1 MPNRRALLRGMIRL
15 RRAIENDQLLLVLLA
30 LVIGA
35 LGALGVIGFRG
46 LISLVQLIALG
57 FDSPHVLDFAR
68 TLPWWRILLAPT
80 LGGLLIGLYVRYV
93 VPGRR
98 TQGVPDVMEA
108 AALRGGRLSLRAT
121 LAGAVANAASIGVGG
136 SVGREGAVIH
146 LGATMASWLGQRMRL
161 PPAMLRTALGCGVA
175 SAVAASFNAPIAGVF
190 FALEVVIGN
199 YAISTFAPLV
209 VASVIGTV
217 ISRLYYGDFPSFI
230 LPQYQIVSPWEFF
243 AFALLGIVCAI
254 VSLSFMSS
262 AQLVERVVERLAIPR
277 WLRPTCGGLLL
288 GIIAIAFPHVLGVGY
303 DSVDQALFGTL
314 PLWLMIGLV
323 VAKTAATSICIGTG
337 FGGGDF
343 SASLFLGAMTGGAFG
358 LVASQAMPDF
368 ASSHGAYSLV
378 GMGAVAGPVLGAP
391 ITTILI
397 IFEMTGDY
405 AMTLAVMIAV
415 VISSLIVSESF
426 GRSMYMVKLEH
437 RGINLRGGREISI
450 FSSIPIAD
458 LMRRAYT
465 SLLPEAPMSA
475 VIEAL
480 RTAPY
485 GLVFVVDEEGRLKGV
500 ISVADLAPMADS
512 VIPGGVPVIAADIA
526 DPHPVYLEAGDDPR
540 RAIRLMEARM
550 GSHLPVVRDKESMR
564 MVGVVD
570 VHELVLA
577 YHKALL
583 EARAEE
589 RGEVQKR
596 RYAPPRRHAHRSPR
610 TGKPAAAAAD
620 VNTKPE
626 IHRPKTA

>member
-1 MPNRRALLRGMIRL
+1 MPNRRVLLRGLIRL
-15 RRAIENDQLLLVLLA
+15 RRAIENDQLLLVLIA

-35 LGALGVIGFRG
+35 LGAFGVIAFRG
-46 LISLVQLIALG
+46 LITLIQLAALG

-80 LGGLLIGLYVRYV
+80 LGGLAIGLFVRYV
-93 VPGRR
+93 VPGHRP
-98 TQGVPDVMEA
+98 QGVPDVMEA
-108 AALRGGRLSLRAT
+108 AALRGGRLSLKT
-121 LAGAVANAASIGVGG
+121 TIAGAIANAASIGVGG

-146 LGATMASWLGQRMRL
+146 LGATMASWVSQRMRL
-161 PPAMLRTALGCGVA
+161 PPAMVRTALGCGVA

-209 VASVIGTV
+209 VASVVGTM

-230 LPQYQIVSPWEFF
+230 LPQYLIVSPWEFF
-243 AFALLGIVCAI
+243 AFALLGIVCAV
-254 VSLSFMSS
+254 VSLSFMASS
-262 AQLVERVVERLAIPR
+262 QLVEQVVERLGIPR
-277 WLRPTCGGLLL
+277 WLRPMCGGALL
-288 GIIAIAFPHVLGVGY
+288 GLIALVFPHVLGVGY
-303 DSVDQALFGTL
+303 ESTDQALFGTL
-314 PLWLMIGLV
+314 ALWLMIALV
-323 VAKTAATSICIGTG
+323 VAKTAATAICIGTG

-358 LVASQAMPDF
+358 LVAAQVFPGL
-368 ASSHGAYSLV
+368 ASSHGAYALV

-405 AMTLAVMIAV
+405 AMTLAVMIGV
-415 VISSLIVSESF
+415 VIAALIVNETF
-426 GRSMYMVKLEH
+426 GRSMYVWKLEH
-437 RGINLRGGREISI
+437 RGINLRGGREVSI

-458 LMRRAYT
+458 LMRRAYA
-465 SLLPEAPMSA
+465 SVAPEATLGA

-480 RTAPY
+480 RTAPF
-485 GLVFVVDEEGRLKGV
+485 GLVFVVDEDGALKGT
-500 ISVADLAPMADS
+500 IGVADLAPMADS
-512 VIPGGVPVIAADIA
+512 ALPGGVPVSAADVA
-526 DPHPVYLEAGDDPR
+526 ARNPVVLEAGDDPR
-540 RAIRLMEARM
+540 RALRLMEARM
-550 GSHLPVVRDKESMR
+550 GSHLPVVRDKASMR

-589 RGEVQKR
+589 RGEVHKR
-596 RYAPPRRHAHRSPR
+596 RHTPRRHSPKR
-610 TGKPAAAAAD
+610 KASAEAK
-620 VNTKPE
+620 VQ
-626 IHRPKTA
+626 RPKTA

>member
-1 MPNRRALLRGMIRL
+1 MPNRRVLLRGFVRV
-15 RRAIENDQLLLVLLA
+15 RRVIENDQLLLVLVA
-30 LVIGA
+30 LLIGA
-35 LGALGVIGFRG
+35 LGAFGVIAFRG
-46 LISLVQLIALG
+46 LITLIQMVALG
-57 FDSPHVLDFAR
+57 FDSPHVLEFAR
-68 TLPWWRILLAPT
+68 TLPWWRILLST
-80 LGGLLIGLYVRYV
+80 TFGGLAIGLFVRYV

-98 TQGVPDVMEA
+98 PQGVPDVMEA
-108 AALRGGRLSLRAT
+108 AALRGGRLSLKT
-121 LAGAVANAASIGVGG
+121 TITGAIANAASIGVGG

-146 LGATMASWLGQRMRL
+146 LGATMASWVSQRMRL
-161 PPAMLRTALGCGVA
+161 PPAMVRTALGCGVA

-209 VASVIGTV
+209 VASVVGTM

-230 LPQYQIVSPWEFF
+230 LPQYQIVSAWEFF
-243 AFALLGIVCAI
+243 AFALLGLICAA
-254 VSLSFMSS
+254 VSLSFMFSTE
-262 AQLVERVVERLAIPR
+262 LVQKVVESFPIPR
-277 WLRPTCGGLLL
+277 WLRPMCGGMLL
-288 GIIAIAFPHVLGVGY
+288 GLIALVFPHVLGVGY
-303 DSVDQALFGTL
+303 DSIDQALFGTI
-314 PLWLMIGLV
+314 PLWLMIALV

-358 LVASQAMPDF
+358 LVAAQAFPDL

-415 VISSLIVSESF
+415 VISTLIVYETF
-426 GRSMYMVKLEH
+426 GRSMYILKLEH
-437 RGINLRGGREISI
+437 RGINLKGGREVSI

-458 LMRRAYT
+458 LMRRSFAT
-465 SLLPEAPMSA
+465 VRPDASMNA
-475 VIEAL
+475 VVEAL
-480 RTAPY
+480 RTAPH
-485 GLVFVVDEEGRLKGV
+485 GLLFVTDEEDRLTGT
-500 ISVADLAPMADS
+500 ISVADLAPVADS
-512 VIPGGVPVIAADIA
+512 VSDRAVPVVAADIA
-526 DPHPVYLEAGDDPR
+526 ARPAVVLEAGDDPR
-540 RAIRLMEARM
+540 RALRLMEARM

-564 MVGVVD
+564 LVGVVD

-596 RYAPPRRHAHRSPR
+596 RHAPRRHAPKRARAS
-610 TGKPAAAAAD
+610 AATA
-620 VNTKPE
+620 
-626 IHRPKTA
+626 PKREVGHPTTA

>member
-1 MPNRRALLRGMIRL
+1 MIRL
-15 RRAIENDQLLLVLLA
+15 RRAIANDQLLLVLIA
-30 LVIGA
+30 LVIGM
-35 LGALGVIGFRG
+35 LGAFGVIAFRG
-46 LISLVQLIALG
+46 LISLIQLLALG
-57 FDSPHVLDFAR
+57 FDSAHVLDFAR

-80 LGGLLIGLYVRYV
+80 LGGLMIGLFVRYA

-98 TQGVPDVMEA
+98 PQGVPDVMEA
-108 AALRGGRLSLRAT
+108 AALRGGRLSLRT
-121 LAGAVANAASIGVGG
+121 TIAGAVANAASIGVGG

-146 LGATMASWLGQRMRL
+146 LGATMASWLGQRLRL
-161 PPAMLRTALGCGVA
+161 PPAMIRTALGCGVA

-230 LPQYQIVSPWEFF
+230 LPQYQIVSPWEYF
-243 AFALLGIVCAI
+243 AFALLGLVCAA
-254 VSLSFMSS
+254 VSLSFMTS
-262 AQLVERVVERLAIPR
+262 AQVVEQVVERFGIPR

-288 GIIAIAFPHVLGVGY
+288 GLIALVFPHVLGVGY
-303 DSVDQALFGTL
+303 DSIDQALFGTI
-314 PLWLMIGLV
+314 PLWLMIALV

-358 LVASQAMPDF
+358 LFAAQAFPDL

-415 VISSLIVSESF
+415 VVSSLIVNETF
-426 GRSMYMVKLEH
+426 GRSMYMMKLEH
-437 RGINLRGGREISI
+437 RGINLKGGREVSI
-450 FSSIPIAD
+450 FSSIPVAD
-458 LMRRAYT
+458 LMRRAYA
-465 SLLPEAPMSA
+465 SVRPEAPMSA

-485 GLVFVVDEEGRLKGV
+485 GLAFVVDEEGRLSGQ

-526 DPHPVYLEAGDDPR
+526 NPRPVVLEAGDDPR

-550 GSHLPVVRDKESMR
+550 GSHLPVVRDKASMR

-589 RGEVQKR
+589 RGEGQKR
-596 RYAPPRRHAHRSPR
+596 RYVPRRHAP
-610 TGKPAAAAAD
+610 KAPPAAAPAAAEAES
-620 VNTKPE
+620 KPK
-626 IHRPKTA
+626 IPRPKTA

>member
-1 MPNRRALLRGMIRL
+1 VPNRRALLRGMIRL
-15 RRAIENDQLLLVLLA
+15 RRAIANDQLLLVLIA
-30 LVIGA
+30 LLIGA
-35 LGALGVIGFRG
+35 LGAFGVIGFRG
-46 LISLVQLIALG
+46 LISLVQLLALG

-68 TLPWWRILLAPT
+68 NLPWWRILVAPT
-80 LGGLLIGLYVRYV
+80 FGGLLIGIFVRYV

-98 TQGVPDVMEA
+98 AQGVPDVMEA
-108 AALRGGRLSLRAT
+108 AALRGGRLSLRT
-121 LAGAVANAASIGVGG
+121 TIAGAVANAASIGVGG

-243 AFALLGIVCAI
+243 AFALLGLICAV
-254 VSLSFMSS
+254 VSLSFMTS
-262 AQLVERVVERLAIPR
+262 AQVVERVVERLGIPR
-277 WLRPTCGGLLL
+277 WLRPMCGGLLL
-288 GIIAIAFPHVLGVGY
+288 GIIAIGFPHVLGVGY
-303 DSVDQALFGTL
+303 DSIDQALFGTI

-323 VAKTAATSICIGTG
+323 VAKTAATAICIGTG

-343 SASLFLGAMTGGAFG
+343 SASLFLGAMSGGAFG
-358 LVASQAMPDF
+358 LISAQVFPGL

-415 VISSLIVSESF
+415 VISSLIVSETF
-426 GRSMYMVKLEH
+426 GRSMYVIKLEH
-437 RGINLRGGREISI
+437 RGINLRAPREISI
-450 FSSIPIAD
+450 FSSIPVAD
-458 LMRRAYT
+458 LMRRAYA
-465 SLLPEAPMSA
+465 SVPPEAPMSA

-480 RTAPY
+480 RTAPF

-500 ISVADLAPMADS
+500 ISVADLAPVADS
-512 VIPGGVPVIAADIA
+512 VAPGSVPVIAADIA
-526 DPHPVYLEAGDDPR
+526 DPNPVFLEAGDDPR
-540 RAIRLMEARM
+540 RALRLMDARM
-550 GSHLPVVRDKESMR
+550 GSHLPVVRDRESMR

-583 EARAEE
+583 QARAEE
-589 RGEVQKR
+589 RGEVKR
-596 RYAPPRRHAHRSPR
+596 PHVPRRHAH
-610 TGKPAAAAAD
+610 KPAREAQTAAAKAA
-620 VNTKPE
+620 
-626 IHRPKTA
+626 IRRAKTA